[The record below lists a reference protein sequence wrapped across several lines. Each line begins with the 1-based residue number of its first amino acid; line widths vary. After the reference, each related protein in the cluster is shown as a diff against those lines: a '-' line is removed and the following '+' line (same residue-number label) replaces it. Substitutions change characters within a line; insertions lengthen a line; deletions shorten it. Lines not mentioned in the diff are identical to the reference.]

1 MLQLVDCYKR
11 AWKHFGFY
19 KLTAEGLIAPVDE
32 DALLSAVAGV
42 GGEDVAVTRPLRSAA
57 ANLRET
63 EAEIGFPLHHVM
75 TGLRKIAEKEMQGK
89 T

>member
-1 MLQLVDCYKR
+1 MACYNWLQLVQLHGR
-11 AWKHFGFY
+11 HFSFY

-57 ANLRET
+57 ANL
-63 EAEIGFPLHHVM
+63 
-75 TGLRKIAEKEMQGK
+75 
-89 T
+89 